1 MKASGTRLQAS
12 VSLSCNVWSDDPPV
26 PMPATQPLQEARS
39 RNPKPVTFC
48 RREGALNVLVK
59 GRNIPVTEALERYA
73 TEKVERV
80 ARFFDEDRSDSR
92 AEVEL
97 IHERNRAIS
106 EPEVAEA
113 TLFINGS
120 VLKASE
126 ASEDMYASIDRMSD
140 KLERQVKRYRGRQID
155 RWQGQLK
162 NAPEMPVESVQPFV
176 VEEEEDIETRI
187 VRTKQFQMK
196 PMSEEE
202 AVLQLELLDH
212 DFYVFTSADTGD
224 INVVYRRRD
233 GNYGLIEPAR

>member
-1 MKASGTRLQAS
+1 
-12 VSLSCNVWSDDPPV
+12 
-26 PMPATQPLQEARS
+26 
-39 RNPKPVTFC
+39 
-48 RREGALNVLVK
+48 LNVLVK
-59 GRNIPVTEALERYA
+59 GHNIPVTEALERYA

-80 ARFFDEDRSDSR
+80 ARFFDEGRSNSR

-97 IHERNRAIS
+97 THERNRAIS

-162 NAPEMPVESVQPFV
+162 NAPEVPDGSARPFM
-176 VEEEEDIETRI
+176 VEEEEEIETRI

>member
-1 MKASGTRLQAS
+1 MLATTEGR
-12 VSLSCNVWSDDPPV
+12 SDVDIII
-26 PMPATQPLQEARS
+26 
-39 RNPKPVTFC
+39 
-48 RREGALNVLVK
+48 K

-73 TEKVERV
+73 KEKVERV
-80 ARFFDEDRSDSR
+80 ARFFDEERSVSR

-97 IHERNRAIS
+97 LHERNRAVS

-120 VLKASE
+120 VLKASD

-140 KLERQVKRYRGRQID
+140 KLERQVKRLRGRQID
-155 RWQGQLK
+155 RWQGQMK
-162 NAPEMPVESVQPFV
+162 NTTAAEGGPDLPSILDD
-176 VEEEEDIETRI
+176 EEEFEARI

>member
-1 MKASGTRLQAS
+1 MLPGNASNGKADKLATTEGR
-12 VSLSCNVWSDDPPV
+12 SDMDV
-26 PMPATQPLQEARS
+26 
-39 RNPKPVTFC
+39 VI
-48 RREGALNVLVK
+48 K

-80 ARFFDEDRSDSR
+80 ARFFDDERSASR
-92 AEVEL
+92 AEIEL
-97 IHERNRAIS
+97 IHERNPSIS

-120 VLKASE
+120 VLKARE

-140 KLERQVKRYRGRQID
+140 KLERQVKRFRGRQID

-162 NAPEMPVESVQPFV
+162 NASAETPEAAEPFV
-176 VEEEEDIETRI
+176 VDEEEEIGTQI

-196 PMSEEE
+196 PMSAEE

>member
-1 MKASGTRLQAS
+1 MDILI
-12 VSLSCNVWSDDPPV
+12 
-26 PMPATQPLQEARS
+26 
-39 RNPKPVTFC
+39 
-48 RREGALNVLVK
+48 K

-73 TEKVERV
+73 WEKVERV
-80 ARFFDEDRSDSR
+80 ARFFDDERSVSR
-92 AEVEL
+92 AEIEL
-97 IHERNRAIS
+97 IHERNPSIS
-106 EPEVAEA
+106 EAEVAEA

-120 VLKASE
+120 VMKARE

-140 KLERQVKRYRGRQID
+140 KLERQVKRFRGRQID

-162 NAPEMPVESVQPFV
+162 NSPAEVLDAEQPFV
-176 VEEEEDIETRI
+176 VEEEEEIETRI
-187 VRTKQFQMK
+187 VRSKQFQMK
-196 PMSEEE
+196 PMSPEE

>member
-1 MKASGTRLQAS
+1 MLATTEGR
-12 VSLSCNVWSDDPPV
+12 SDMDI
-26 PMPATQPLQEARS
+26 LI
-39 RNPKPVTFC
+39 
-48 RREGALNVLVK
+48 K

-73 TEKVERV
+73 WEKVERI
-80 ARFFDEDRSDSR
+80 ARFFDDERSASR

-126 ASEDMYASIDRMSD
+126 SSEDMYASIDRMSD

-162 NAPEMPVESVQPFV
+162 NMTDAVPDMEQPCV
-176 VEEEEDIETRI
+176 VDEEEEIEARI
-187 VRTKQFQMK
+187 VRSKQFQMK
-196 PMSEEE
+196 PMS
-202 AVLQLELLDH
+202 A
-212 DFYVFTSADTGD
+212 
-224 INVVYRRRD
+224 
-233 GNYGLIEPAR
+233 

>member
-1 MKASGTRLQAS
+1 MLATTEGR
-12 VSLSCNVWSDDPPV
+12 SDMDI
-26 PMPATQPLQEARS
+26 LI
-39 RNPKPVTFC
+39 
-48 RREGALNVLVK
+48 K
-59 GRNIPVTEALERYA
+59 GRNITVTEALERYA
-73 TEKVERV
+73 WEKVERV
-80 ARFFDEDRSDSR
+80 ARFFDDERTASR

-97 IHERNRAIS
+97 IHERNRAVS

-126 ASEDMYASIDRMSD
+126 ASEDMYASIDGMSD
-140 KLERQVKRYRGRQID
+140 KLERQVKRFRGRQID

-162 NAPEMPVESVQPFV
+162 NTPDSPLEVAQPYV
-176 VEEEEDIETRI
+176 VEEEEEEIEARI

-196 PMSEEE
+196 PMGAEE

>member
-1 MKASGTRLQAS
+1 M
-12 VSLSCNVWSDDPPV
+12 D
-26 PMPATQPLQEARS
+26 
-39 RNPKPVTFC
+39 
-48 RREGALNVLVK
+48 VLIK

-80 ARFFDEDRSDSR
+80 ARFFDEGRSDSR

-162 NAPEMPVESVQPFV
+162 NAPEVPDDAARPFV
-176 VEEEEDIETRI
+176 VEEEEEIGARI

-212 DFYVFTSADTGD
+212 DFYVFTSADTGE

>member
-1 MKASGTRLQAS
+1 MEILI
-12 VSLSCNVWSDDPPV
+12 
-26 PMPATQPLQEARS
+26 
-39 RNPKPVTFC
+39 
-48 RREGALNVLVK
+48 K

-73 TEKVERV
+73 REKVKRV
-80 ARFFDEDRSDSR
+80 ARFFDEERSVSR

-97 IHERNRAIS
+97 MHERNRAVS

-120 VLKASE
+120 VLKASD

-140 KLERQVKRYRGRQID
+140 KLERQVKRLRGRQID

-162 NAPEMPVESVQPFV
+162 NTAEGGVAQPFV
-176 VEEEEDIETRI
+176 VEDEEEFEARI

>member
-1 MKASGTRLQAS
+1 M
-12 VSLSCNVWSDDPPV
+12 D
-26 PMPATQPLQEARS
+26 
-39 RNPKPVTFC
+39 
-48 RREGALNVLVK
+48 VLIK
-59 GRNIPVTEALERYA
+59 GRNISVTEALERYA
-73 TEKVERV
+73 MEKVERV
-80 ARFFDEDRSDSR
+80 ARFFDEGRSDSR

-126 ASEDMYASIDRMSD
+126 ASEDMYASIDGMSD
-140 KLERQVKRYRGRQID
+140 KLERQVKRFRGRQID

-162 NAPEMPVESVQPFV
+162 NAPEVPIEVAQPFV
-176 VEEEEDIETRI
+176 VEDEEDIGARI

>member
-1 MKASGTRLQAS
+1 M
-12 VSLSCNVWSDDPPV
+12 D
-26 PMPATQPLQEARS
+26 
-39 RNPKPVTFC
+39 
-48 RREGALNVLVK
+48 VLVK

-80 ARFFDEDRSDSR
+80 ARFFDEGRSDSR

-126 ASEDMYASIDRMSD
+126 ASGDMYASIDRMSD

-162 NAPEMPVESVQPFV
+162 NTREAPGELAQPFV
-176 VEEEEDIETRI
+176 VEEEEIETRI

>member
-1 MKASGTRLQAS
+1 MPDEGGYMKI
-12 VSLSCNVWSDDPPV
+12 
-26 PMPATQPLQEARS
+26 
-39 RNPKPVTFC
+39 
-48 RREGALNVLVK
+48 LVK

-73 TEKVERV
+73 SEKVERV
-80 ARFFDEDRSDSR
+80 SKFFDDERSDSR

-97 IHERNRAIS
+97 IHERNPSIP

-120 VLKASE
+120 VLKARE
-126 ASEDMYASIDRMSD
+126 ASGDMYASIDRMSD
-140 KLERQVKRYRGRQID
+140 KLERQVKRFRGRQID

-162 NAPEMPVESVQPFV
+162 NRSEGPQGDPQPFV
-176 VEEEEDIETRI
+176 VEEEDEVEPRI

-196 PMSEEE
+196 PMGAEE
-202 AVLQLELLDH
+202 AVLQMELLDH

-233 GNYGLIEPAR
+233 GDYGLIEPAR

>member
-1 MKASGTRLQAS
+1 MLATTEGR
-12 VSLSCNVWSDDPPV
+12 SDMDI
-26 PMPATQPLQEARS
+26 LI
-39 RNPKPVTFC
+39 
-48 RREGALNVLVK
+48 K
-59 GRNIPVTEALERYA
+59 GRNITVTEALERYA
-73 TEKVERV
+73 WEKVERV
-80 ARFFDEDRSDSR
+80 ARFFDDERTASR

-97 IHERNRAIS
+97 IHERNRAVS

-126 ASEDMYASIDRMSD
+126 ASEDMYASIDGMSD
-140 KLERQVKRYRGRQID
+140 KLERQVKRFRGRQID

-162 NAPEMPVESVQPFV
+162 NTPDSQLEVAQPFV
-176 VEEEEDIETRI
+176 VEEEEDIEARI

-196 PMSEEE
+196 PMGAEE

>member
-1 MKASGTRLQAS
+1 M
-12 VSLSCNVWSDDPPV
+12 DI
-26 PMPATQPLQEARS
+26 
-39 RNPKPVTFC
+39 
-48 RREGALNVLVK
+48 LVK

-73 TEKVERV
+73 WEKVERV
-80 ARFFDEDRSDSR
+80 ARFFDDERSVSR
-92 AEVEL
+92 AEIEL
-97 IHERNRAIS
+97 IHERNPSIS

-120 VLKASE
+120 VLKARE

-140 KLERQVKRYRGRQID
+140 KLERQVKRFRGRQID
-155 RWQGQLK
+155 RWQGHLK
-162 NAPEMPVESVQPFV
+162 NPPAPEAVQPFV
-176 VEEEEDIETRI
+176 VEEEEEIETRI

-196 PMSEEE
+196 PMSAEE

>member
-1 MKASGTRLQAS
+1 MFATTEGR
-12 VSLSCNVWSDDPPV
+12 SDMD
-26 PMPATQPLQEARS
+26 
-39 RNPKPVTFC
+39 
-48 RREGALNVLVK
+48 VLVK

-73 TEKVERV
+73 RDKVDRV
-80 ARFFDEDRSDSR
+80 ARFFDEERSVSR

-162 NAPEMPVESVQPFV
+162 HARDATGAAAQPFV
-176 VEEEEDIETRI
+176 VEDEEELEARI